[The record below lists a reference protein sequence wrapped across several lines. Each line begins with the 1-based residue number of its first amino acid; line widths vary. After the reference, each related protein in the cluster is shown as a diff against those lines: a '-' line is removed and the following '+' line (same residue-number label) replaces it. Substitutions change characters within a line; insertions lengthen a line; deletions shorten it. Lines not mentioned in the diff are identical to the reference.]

1 MFLYY
6 ACLVKL
12 VIQIKESVLRDSFV
26 FLYYACLVKL
36 QNVFEPLNMKDSTF
50 NITEKVMN
58 KSATPY
64 DDSGKVTSML
74 YFNEKAAAGLQTTP
88 IDLARFNMAVLRNN
102 DGHYNGLTLLPEK
115 LIDLMIEP
123 APNTNGR
130 WSLSYVVDAEN
141 NSLGFAGFNRGWIAL
156 TRSITDLNFGYVI
169 LTNSSIGPLS
179 NEIDSFI
186 LSTVKQKHN

>member
-1 MFLYY
+1 M
-6 ACLVKL
+6 
-12 VIQIKESVLRDSFV
+12 
-26 FLYYACLVKL
+26 
-36 QNVFEPLNMKDSTF
+36 
-50 NITEKVMN
+50 
-58 KSATPY
+58 
-64 DDSGKVTSML
+64 
-74 YFNEKAAAGLQTTP
+74 
-88 IDLARFNMAVLRNN
+88 
-102 DGHYNGLTLLPEK
+102 LPEK

-130 WSLSYVVDAEN
+130 RSMSYVVDAEN
-141 NSLGFAGFNRGWIAL
+141 NSLGFAGINRGWIAL